1 MGKGWRNVAISLLV
15 LALGVGIRVLLPSD
29 PPVLRELEARYFD
42 VLQELKPRAYQP
54 LPVRVIDIDDATLEK
69 LGQWP
74 WPRTLMAQLIERLSQ
89 AQPAA
94 IALDMVLAEPD
105 RTSPKR
111 ALPELSQA
119 PDAVGAWLGALP
131 DHDRVLAETIAA
143 APVVTGFALSQSGG
157 SGRMPAVKAGWSRA
171 GDDPAQFV
179 PRADSAATDLPE
191 LEAAASG
198 NGSLDLVLGKDRI
211 VRRVPLIVG
220 LGDALYPSLAAEA
233 LRVAQ
238 GASTYI
244 VKASGASGVVSFG
257 KKTGITGVRIGAV
270 TAETD
275 ASGAIWLYDTGRI
288 AERTIPA
295 WRVLDGSV
303 PADALRGNIIFIGIG
318 ATGLTDLR
326 ATPLSASVP
335 GVEVHAQI
343 VEQTLLQNFLRRPD
357 WAPGAELLYMVAL
370 GLALALGLPRFG
382 PAASAI
388 FGGAVVAVALGVSWY
403 AFSQT
408 HILIAPIYPSLV
420 ALCVYLTA
428 SLLNQLETERERRRV
443 RQQFSRYLPKPLVE
457 ELAKDPGKLRL
468 GGQLRQMTFLFSDL
482 RGFTSIAERCK
493 AHPEA
498 LTDVINRFL
507 ARMSAAVHASGGT
520 VDKYIGDCIMAFWNA
535 PLDDAAH
542 AAHALDAA
550 LAMRRALLALNE
562 ELAAEAQAGSPVEG
576 LSFRLE
582 SGIGINTGDCIVGNF
597 GWEEHFE
604 YSVLGDAVNLASRLE
619 GESKNYGVP
628 IVIGEATER
637 LASGYATLE
646 LDLVAVKGKRDLTRI
661 FALLGGRDLG
671 SDPRFLAFRAE
682 HQQMLGAYRARE
694 WREARSLIEHCRGF
708 DPELAPLY
716 DVYLARIAAF
726 ERLPPTVTTEQQ
738 PVGATITAP

>member
-1 MGKGWRNVAISLLV
+1 MSGRWRNMAVSLLV

-42 VLQELKPRAYQP
+42 VLQELKPRDYQA
-54 LPVRVIDIDDATLEK
+54 LPVRVVDIDDATLEK

-74 WPRTLMAQLIERLSQ
+74 WPRTLLAQLIDRLNQ

-94 IALDMVLAEPD
+94 VALDMVLAEPD

-111 ALPELSQA
+111 VLPELSQA
-119 PDAVGAWLGALP
+119 PDAVGAWLGGLP

-143 APVVTGFALSQSGG
+143 APVVTGFALSQTGG
-157 SGRMPAVKAGWSRA
+157 SGRLPEAKAGWSRA

-220 LGDALYPSLAAEA
+220 IGDALYPSLSAEA

-238 GASTYI
+238 RANTYI

-275 ASGAIWLYDTGRI
+275 ASGSLWLYDTGRI

-318 ATGLTDLR
+318 AAGLTDLR

-370 GLALALGLPRFG
+370 GLTLALGLPRFG

-388 FGGAVVAVALGVSWY
+388 FGGAVVAAALGVSWY
-403 AFSQT
+403 AFSQL
-408 HILIAPIYPSLV
+408 HLLIAPIYPSLV

-443 RQQFSRYLPKPLVE
+443 RQQFSRYLPKALVE
-457 ELAKDPGKLRL
+457 QLAKDPSKLRL
-468 GGQLRQMTFLFSDL
+468 GGELRQMTFLFSDL
-482 RGFTSIAERCK
+482 RGFTTIAERCK

-498 LTDVINRFL
+498 LTDVVNRFL
-507 ARMSAAVHASGGT
+507 GRMSMEVHASGGI

-535 PLDDAAH
+535 PLKDTEH
-542 AAHALDAA
+542 AVHALDAA
-550 LAMRRALLALNE
+550 LAMRRSLKELNE
-562 ELAAEAQAGSPVEG
+562 ELAAEAPRVEG
-576 LSFRLE
+576 VSFRLE
-582 SGIGINTGDCIVGNF
+582 SGIGINTGDCFVGNF
-597 GWEEHFE
+597 GWEEKFD

-637 LASGYATLE
+637 LASGYGTLE

-661 FALLGGRDLG
+661 FALLGGPELG
-671 SDPRFLAFRAE
+671 SNPRFLGFRSE

-694 WREARSLIEHCRGF
+694 WREARSLIERCRGF

-726 ERLPPTVTTEQQ
+726 ERMPPASAVEQRA
-738 PVGATITAP
+738 VGAAIAP

>member
-1 MGKGWRNVAISLLV
+1 MGKRWRNVTISSLV
-15 LALGVGIRVLLPSD
+15 LALGVGIRVFLPFD

-42 VLQELKPRAYQP
+42 VLQELKPRPYQP
-54 LPVRVIDIDDATLEK
+54 LPVRVVDIDDATLEK

-74 WPRTLMAQLIERLSQ
+74 WPRTLMAQLIERLSE

-105 RTSPKR
+105 RTSPRR

-119 PDAVGAWLGALP
+119 PDAVGAWLSALP

-238 GASTYI
+238 GANTYI

-303 PADALRGNIIFIGIG
+303 TADALRGNIIFIGIG

-388 FGGAVVAVALGVSWY
+388 FGGAVVAVALAVSWY
-403 AFSQT
+403 AFSQA
-408 HILIAPIYPSLV
+408 HLLIAPIYPSLV

-443 RQQFSRYLPKPLVE
+443 RQQFGRYLPKALVE
-457 ELAKDPGKLRL
+457 QLAKDPSKLRL
-468 GGQLRQMTFLFSDL
+468 GGELRQMTFLFSDL
-482 RGFTSIAERCK
+482 RGFTTITERCK

-498 LTDVINRFL
+498 LTDVVNRFL
-507 ARMSAAVHASGGT
+507 GRMAMAVHASGGT

-535 PLDDAAH
+535 PLTDREH
-542 AAHALDAA
+542 A
-550 LAMRRALLALNE
+550 
-562 ELAAEAQAGSPVEG
+562 P
-576 LSFRLE
+576 
-582 SGIGINTGDCIVGNF
+582 
-597 GWEEHFE
+597 
-604 YSVLGDAVNLASRLE
+604 
-619 GESKNYGVP
+619 
-628 IVIGEATER
+628 
-637 LASGYATLE
+637 
-646 LDLVAVKGKRDLTRI
+646 
-661 FALLGGRDLG
+661 
-671 SDPRFLAFRAE
+671 
-682 HQQMLGAYRARE
+682 
-694 WREARSLIEHCRGF
+694 
-708 DPELAPLY
+708 
-716 DVYLARIAAF
+716 
-726 ERLPPTVTTEQQ
+726 
-738 PVGATITAP
+738 

>member
-1 MGKGWRNVAISLLV
+1 MSRAWRNMTVSLLV

-29 PPVLRELEARYFD
+29 PPILRELEARYFD
-42 VLQELKPRAYQP
+42 LLQELKPRAYQP
-54 LPVRVIDIDDATLEK
+54 LPVRVVDIDDATLEK
-69 LGQWP
+69 FGQWP
-74 WPRTLMAQLIERLSQ
+74 WPRTLLAELIARLNA

-111 ALPELSQA
+111 ALPEIAQA

-131 DHDRVLAETIAA
+131 DHDKVLADAIAA
-143 APVVTGFALSQSGG
+143 APVVTGFALSQTGG
-157 SGRMPAVKAGWSRA
+157 SGRTPETKAGWSRA

-179 PRADSAATDLPE
+179 PRADGAATDLPE
-191 LEAAASG
+191 FEAAASG
-198 NGSLDLVLGKDRI
+198 NGSLDIVLGKDRI
-211 VRRVPLIVG
+211 VRRVPLIEA
-220 LGDALYPSLAAEA
+220 LGNTLYPSLAAEA

-238 GASTYI
+238 RANTYI

-257 KKTGITGVRIGAV
+257 KKTGVTGVRIGAV

-275 ASGAIWLYDTGRI
+275 ASGAIWLYDTGRV
-288 AERTIPA
+288 AERSIPA
-295 WRVLDGSV
+295 WRFLDGSA
-303 PADALRGNIIFIGIG
+303 PMDALRGNIIFVGIG

-343 VEQTLLQNFLRRPD
+343 IEQMLLQNFLRRPD
-357 WAPGAELLYMVAL
+357 WAPGAELFYMLAL
-370 GLALALGLPRFG
+370 GLALALGMPRFG

-388 FGGAVVAVALGVSWY
+388 FGGAVVAAALGVSWL
-403 AFSQT
+403 AFSQA
-408 HILIAPIYPSLV
+408 HLLIAPVYPSLV
-420 ALCVYLTA
+420 ALAVYLTA

-457 ELAKDPGKLRL
+457 ELAKDPSKLRL

-550 LAMRRALLALNE
+550 LAMRRALKELNT
-562 ELAAEAQAGSPVEG
+562 ELAAEADTVEG

-637 LASGYATLE
+637 LTSGYATLE
-646 LDLVAVKGKRDLTRI
+646 LDLVAVKGKRDMTRI
-661 FALLGGRDLG
+661 FALLGGPELG
-671 SDPRFLAFRAE
+671 ADPRFLAFRAE
-682 HQQMLGAYRARE
+682 HQRMLGAYRARE
-694 WREARSLIEHCRGF
+694 WREVRAQIERCRSF

-716 DVYLARIAAF
+716 DVYLARIAAY
-726 ERLPPTVTTEQQ
+726 ERMPPAVAATRAVDT
-738 PVGATITAP
+738 PVSAP

>member
-1 MGKGWRNVAISLLV
+1 MGKRWRNVTISLLV
-15 LALGVGIRVLLPSD
+15 LALGLGVRVLLPSD
-29 PPVLRELEARYFD
+29 PPALRELEARYFD

-54 LPVRVIDIDDATLEK
+54 LPVRVVDIDDQSLEK

-74 WPRTLMAQLIERLSQ
+74 WPRTQLAQLIARINE

-105 RTSPKR
+105 RTSPAR
-111 ALPELSQA
+111 VLPELADA
-119 PDAVGAWLGALP
+119 PGDVSRWVAALP
-131 DHDRVLAETIAA
+131 DHDHALAATIAGM
-143 APVVTGFALSQSGG
+143 PVVTGFILSQTGG
-157 SGRMPAVKAGWSRA
+157 SGRVPEAKAGWSQA

-179 PRADSAATDLPE
+179 PHAESAVTNLPVI
-191 LEAAASG
+191 EAAAAG

-211 VRRVPLIVG
+211 VRRVPLVVSV
-220 LGDALYPSLAAEA
+220 GDALYPSLAAEA

-238 GASTYI
+238 RASTYI
-244 VKASGASGVVSFG
+244 VKASGASGVISFG
-257 KKTGITGVRIGAV
+257 KKTGITNVRIGAV
-270 TAETD
+270 AAETD
-275 ASGAIWLYDTGRI
+275 ASGALWLYDTGRI
-288 AERTIPA
+288 AARTIPA
-295 WRVLDGSV
+295 WRIFDGSV
-303 PADALRGNIIFIGIG
+303 PADALRGNIVFVGIG
-318 ATGLTDLR
+318 AAGLTDLR
-326 ATPLSASVP
+326 ATPLSVSVP

-343 VEQTLLQNFLRRPD
+343 VEQTMLQNFLRRPD
-357 WAPGAELLYMVAL
+357 WAPGAELFYMLAL

-382 PAASAI
+382 PAASAV
-388 FGGAVVAVALGVSWY
+388 FGGTVVAAALGVSWL
-403 AFSQT
+403 AFSQA
-408 HILIAPIYPSLV
+408 HMLIAPVYPSLV
-420 ALCVYLTA
+420 ALAVYLTA

-457 ELAKDPGKLRL
+457 ELAKDPSKLRL

-550 LAMRRALLALNE
+550 LAMRRALTELNA
-562 ELAAEAQAGSPVEG
+562 ELAAEAGTVEG
-576 LSFRLE
+576 MSFRLE

-628 IVIGEATER
+628 IVIGETTER
-637 LASGYATLE
+637 LTTGYATLE
-646 LDLVAVKGKRDLTRI
+646 LDLVAVKGKRDMTRI
-661 FALLGGRDLG
+661 FALLGGRELG
-671 SDPRFLAFRAE
+671 ADPRFLAFRGE
-682 HQQMLGAYRARE
+682 HQRMLGAYRARE
-694 WREARSLIEHCRGF
+694 WREARAQIERCRGF

-716 DVYLARIAAF
+716 DVYLARIASY
-726 ERLPPTVTTEQQ
+726 ERMPPA
-738 PVGATITAP
+738 VGAPRPVDTPVSAP